1 MKLNVMQRILNKGR
15 EKHKI
20 TKENYCGRSLS
31 LISNL
36 ENTVNVML
44 PVFTK
49 MVILIGLILCLSSI
63 TIAVYRYLR
72 KKQSLKEIK
81 TYLLYAFGCG
91 VLVIVSGLLVNL
103 IMCFDINFSSCKHS
117 ILHSILVGY
126 VISLVVYFI
135 FKRR

>member
-1 MKLNVMQRILNKGR
+1 MIN
-15 EKHKI
+15 
-20 TKENYCGRSLS
+20 
-31 LISNL
+31 NL

-81 TYLLYAFGCG
+81 TYLLYAFGGG

-103 IMCFDINFSSCKHS
+103 IMCFDINFSSYK
-117 ILHSILVGY
+117 HSILVGY
-126 VISLVVYFI
+126 VISLIVYFI